1 MTLPVEAVQALTALL
16 GDRLSTSQAD
26 RDHHAGT
33 EAHHA
38 PAPPDAVVWPLSNQ
52 EVAET
57 VRICRAHG
65 LPVIGHGAG
74 SSLEGNT
81 CATRGGVCVDLS
93 RMNAILAVRPDDL
106 DCTVQAGVTREEL
119 NTFLRDTG
127 LFFPIDPGANASLGG
142 MAATRASGTNAV
154 RYGTMRENTLSLTV
168 VTPDGEIVKT
178 ARRARKSS
186 AGYDLTNLFVGS
198 EGTLGLITEVTLKLY
213 GRPEAVRAAVCTF
226 PDPASASRTAIEA
239 IQIGLPIARVEYL
252 DAGCIRAVNEYSAL
266 QEAEADTLFVEFHGS
281 EAGVEEQVAL
291 FGEIAEGHGGSN
303 FRWADREEDRN
314 RLWKARHNGYP
325 ATVNQRAGARG
336 WATDVC
342 VPLSALPDCISHAKE
357 ILAGCPVPASIMGHV
372 GDGNFHVVFAIDPN
386 NSEELE
392 MVAKV
397 NSAMV
402 AKALEHDGTCTGEHG
417 VGIGKRKYMQAE
429 HGPALALMRAIKT
442 ALDPAGLMNPDKILP
457 PMEDAAQ

>member
-1 MTLPVEAVQALTALL
+1 
-16 GDRLSTSQAD
+16 
-26 RDHHAGT
+26 
-33 EAHHA
+33 
-38 PAPPDAVVWPLSNQ
+38 
-52 EVAET
+52 
-57 VRICRAHG
+57 
-65 LPVIGHGAG
+65 
-74 SSLEGNT
+74 
-81 CATRGGVCVDLS
+81 
-93 RMNAILAVRPDDL
+93 
-106 DCTVQAGVTREEL
+106 
-119 NTFLRDTG
+119 
-127 LFFPIDPGANASLGG
+127 
-142 MAATRASGTNAV
+142 
-154 RYGTMRENTLSLTV
+154 
-168 VTPDGEIVKT
+168 
-178 ARRARKSS
+178 
-186 AGYDLTNLFVGS
+186 
-198 EGTLGLITEVTLKLY
+198 
-213 GRPEAVRAAVCTF
+213 VRAAVCTF

-357 ILAGCPVPASIMGHV
+357 LLAGCPVPASIMGHV